1 MDLLYHGGR
10 CLMREPLGT
19 RREVL
24 AEVCAKLDIAAVAFS
39 PAVLRTGIALYE
51 AALAGGHEGVMA
63 KQLQSVYR
71 PGKGSSAWKKIKPG
85 ARFVYY
91 TSEHS

>member
-1 MDLLYHGGR
+1 VSTVRLVR
-10 CLMREPLGT
+10 

-24 AEVCAKLDIAAVAFS
+24 AEVCAKLDIAVVAFS
-39 PAVLRTGIALYE
+39 PAVMGTGRALYE

-71 PGKGSSAWKKIKPG
+71 PGKRCSAWKKIKTRG
-85 ARFVYY
+85 QVSILYK
-91 TSEHS
+91 